1 MSIRQ
6 SASLGELAEKQIPV
20 AKTQVNDCLHV
31 YEIAGRGLHVTLLHT
46 VGLSTREGWRNQV
59 GCLSRRYAV
68 LTYDIRGLG
77 ESERGTEPLTVETFK
92 KDLLALLDA
101 LEIQRTALIGA
112 SLGGSI
118 AQAFAIEYPERV
130 RGLVLVST
138 TCKLAAEGAA
148 KLRQRNQRILKSG
161 MQVAVDG
168 QIETQFSA
176 AFIHS
181 HPEVISWY
189 RSHYLANQ
197 PQHYAEIMEDQARL
211 DLCDGLRSLRC
222 PTLII
227 TGAEDLS
234 PVRGREP
241 LESAQNLRD
250 LIPGSR
256 LSVIPGSRHYP
267 HIDRPDLFNETVLS
281 FLGDLQA

>member
-1 MSIRQ
+1 
-6 SASLGELAEKQIPV
+6 V
-20 AKTQVNDCLHV
+20 AKIQVNDCRLV
-31 YEIAGRGLHVTLLHT
+31 YKIAGSGPHVTLLHT
-46 VGLSTREGWRNQV
+46 VGLSTREGWRNQI
-59 GCLSRRYAV
+59 GCLSRRYTV

-77 ESERGTEPLTVETFK
+77 ESERGSEPLSVETFK

-101 LEIQRTALIGA
+101 LEIRRTALIGA
-112 SLGGSI
+112 SLGGTI

-138 TCKLAAEGAA
+138 TCKFAVEGSA
-148 KLRQRNQRILKSG
+148 KLRERSQRILTSG

-189 RSHYLANQ
+189 RAHYLANR
-197 PQHYAEIMEDQARL
+197 PQHYVEIMEDQARL
-211 DLCDGLRSLRC
+211 DLCAGLPSLRC

-241 LESAQNLRD
+241 LESAQKLRE

-267 HIDRPDLFNETVLS
+267 HIDHPDLFNETVLL
-281 FLGDLQA
+281 FLENLQA

>member
-1 MSIRQ
+1 MLLDGTGPNLIS
-6 SASLGELAEKQIPV
+6 GIPV
-20 AKTQVNDCLHV
+20 AKIQVNDCRLV
-31 YEIAGRGLHVTLLHT
+31 YKIAGSGPHVTLLHT
-46 VGLSTREGWRNQV
+46 VGLSTREGWRNQI
-59 GCLSRRYAV
+59 GSLSRRYAV

-101 LEIQRTALIGA
+101 LRIQRTVLIGA

-118 AQAFAIEYPERV
+118 AQAFAIDYPERV
-130 RGLVLVST
+130 HGLVLVST
-138 TCKLAAEGAA
+138 TCKFTAEGAA
-148 KLRQRNQRILKSG
+148 RLRERNQRILKSG
-161 MQVAVDG
+161 MQVAVEG
-168 QIETQFSA
+168 QVEAQFSE

-197 PQHYAEIMEDQARL
+197 PQHYTEIMEDQARL
-211 DLCDGLRSLRC
+211 DLCEGLRGLRC

-227 TGAEDLS
+227 TGAEDRS

-241 LESAQNLRD
+241 LESAQKLRE

-256 LSVIPGSRHYP
+256 LTVIPESRHYP
-267 HIDRPDLFNETVLS
+267 HIDRPDLFNETVLL
-281 FLGDLQA
+281 FLEDLQA

>member
-1 MSIRQ
+1 MGPTLISR
-6 SASLGELAEKQIPV
+6 IPV
-20 AKTQVNDCLHV
+20 AKIQVNDCRLV
-31 YEIAGRGLHVTLLHT
+31 YESAGSGPHVTLLHT
-46 VGLSTREGWRNQV
+46 VGLSTREGWRSQI
-59 GCLSRRYAV
+59 GFLSRRYTV

-77 ESERGTEPLTVETFK
+77 ESERGTEPLSVKIFK

-101 LEIQRTALIGA
+101 LEIRRTALIGA
-112 SLGGSI
+112 SLGGTI

-138 TCKLAAEGAA
+138 TCKFTPEGAA
-148 KLRQRNQRILKSG
+148 RLRARNQRILESG
-161 MQVAVDG
+161 MQVAVDS

-176 AFIHS
+176 AFIES

-197 PQHYAEIMEDQARL
+197 PQHYTEIMEDQARL
-211 DLCDGLRSLRC
+211 DLCEGLRGLRC

-227 TGAEDLS
+227 TGAEDRS

-241 LESAQNLRD
+241 LESAQKLRE

-256 LSVIPGSRHYP
+256 LTVIPESRHYP

-281 FLGDLQA
+281 FLEDLQA